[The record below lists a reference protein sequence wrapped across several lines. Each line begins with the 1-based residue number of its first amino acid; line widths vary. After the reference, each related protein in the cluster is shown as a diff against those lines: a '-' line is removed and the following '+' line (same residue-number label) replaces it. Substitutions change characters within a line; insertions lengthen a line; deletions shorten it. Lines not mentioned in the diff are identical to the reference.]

1 MYQDNVKTLYPIPV
15 FVYSEFIK
23 GAPPVNETNHTIKF
37 IHKEEIMIKAKDVME
52 TNIISITPD
61 TEIPKAVKILLDN
74 HINGAPVVNDKEE
87 IVGILCQSDLIFQQ
101 KEMPIPPIFTILDSI
116 IPLSSS
122 KKLEE
127 TLQKISAAT
136 VEQAM
141 IKNPVTVTADTLV
154 SEIASLMV
162 EKHFHTIPVVDGKR
176 LLGIIGKEDI
186 LKTLIS
192 KE

>member
-1 MYQDNVKTLYPIPV
+1 
-15 FVYSEFIK
+15 
-23 GAPPVNETNHTIKF
+23 
-37 IHKEEIMIKAKDVME
+37 MIKAKDIME
-52 TNIISITPD
+52 TNVICVSLD
-61 TEIPKAVKILLDN
+61 TEISKAVKILLKN
-74 HINGAPVVNDKEE
+74 HINGVPVMNDQEE
-87 IVGILCQSDLIFQQ
+87 LVGILCQSDLIFQQ
-101 KEMPIPPIFTILDSI
+101 KELPIPPIFTILDSI

-136 VEQAM
+136 VAQAM
-141 IKNPVTVTADTLV
+141 IKNPVTVAADTPV

-162 EKHFHTIPVVDGKR
+162 EKHFHTIPVVDGKK
-176 LLGIIGKEDI
+176 LLGIIGKEDV